1 MQEFL
6 EIGQIVSTN
15 GIKGLVNVNP
25 FTEDVKRFEIYKR
38 VYIVRKDELIETSI
52 ESVRYHKNQVVLKL
66 KNIDDIDTAL
76 KYKGCYLKIRRED
89 APKLPENSYYIVDL
103 IDLDVYTDENEL
115 LGKLVDVFQTGSND
129 VYIVKKENGKE
140 ILLPAIKDVIK
151 NIDIENKKMIVK
163 LIEGLKE

>member
-25 FTEDVKRFEIYKR
+25 FTEEPKRFETYKR
-38 VYIVRKDELIETSI
+38 VYIVRKDELIETKI

-66 KNIDDIDTAL
+66 EKIDDIDTAQ
-76 KYKGCYLKIRRED
+76 KYKGYFLKIRRED
-89 APKLPENSYYIVDL
+89 AAELPKDSYYIVDL
-103 IDLDVYTDENEL
+103 IGLDVYTEQNLL
-115 LGKLVDVFQTGSND
+115 LGKLADVFQTGSND
-129 VYIVKKENGKE
+129 VYVVKDENGKE

-151 NIDIENKKMIVK
+151 NIDIENGKMIVK
-163 LIEGLKE
+163 LLEGLE